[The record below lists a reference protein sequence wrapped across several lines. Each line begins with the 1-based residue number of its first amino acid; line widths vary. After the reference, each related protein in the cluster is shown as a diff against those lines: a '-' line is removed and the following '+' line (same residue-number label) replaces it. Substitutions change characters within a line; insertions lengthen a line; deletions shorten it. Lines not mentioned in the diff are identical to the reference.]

1 MTTFD
6 LIVPLAALAVGAVTV
21 LYVKVLERRLDRETR
36 ERHAAE

>member
-21 LYVKVLERRLDRETR
+21 LYVKVLERRLDRGTR
-36 ERHAAE
+36 DHPAE